1 MQILE
6 PFERADGVLDRLGG
20 DGCIASG
27 RGELGMP
34 QQDLDHPH
42 VGPSFQQM
50 RGEAVAQGNRRT
62 DTGKTEEWMMT
73 NATFTLE
80 NGPQLEG
87 EIIDTGGD
95 YIRLRTSTH
104 MTQEQLDQYGER
116 QIEIDGKSERVLLES
131 VLPDTDDDEA
141 FELTMRRFQPSA

>member
-1 MQILE
+1 
-6 PFERADGVLDRLGG
+6 
-20 DGCIASG
+20 
-27 RGELGMP
+27 
-34 QQDLDHPH
+34 
-42 VGPSFQQM
+42 
-50 RGEAVAQGNRRT
+50 
-62 DTGKTEEWMMT
+62 MT

-104 MTQEQLDQYGER
+104 MTQEQLDQYGEG
-116 QIEIDGKSERVLLES
+116 QIEIDGKSEKVLLES
-131 VLPDTDDDEA
+131 VLSDTDDDET